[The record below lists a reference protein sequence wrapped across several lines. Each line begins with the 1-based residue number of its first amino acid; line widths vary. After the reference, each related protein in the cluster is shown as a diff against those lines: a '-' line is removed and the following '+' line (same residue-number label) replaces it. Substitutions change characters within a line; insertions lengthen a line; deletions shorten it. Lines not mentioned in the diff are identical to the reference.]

1 MSEKLV
7 VIPTYNEKENIEA
20 ILTYVL
26 TMEGDFHVLVVEDNS
41 PDGTADIVKSLIKK
55 YPDRLFI
62 EERKGKLGLGTAYIH
77 GFKWAL
83 NRQYDY
89 IFEMDADFS
98 HNPDDLHRL
107 LDACESGADVAIG
120 SRYVGNVIR
129 VVNWPMGR
137 VMMSYYA
144 SKYVRF
150 VTGLKI
156 TDSTA
161 GFICYRRKVL
171 ETIWFDRIKF
181 IGYAFQIEMK
191 LTASKLGF
199 NVVEVPIV
207 FTDRTVGTSKMTKGI
222 FREAVLGVIKL
233 RFKKI
238 LPVPSNKN

>member
-1 MSEKLV
+1 
-7 VIPTYNEKENIEA
+7 
-20 ILTYVL
+20 
-26 TMEGDFHVLVVEDNS
+26 
-41 PDGTADIVKSLIKK
+41 
-55 YPDRLFI
+55 
-62 EERKGKLGLGTAYIH
+62 
-77 GFKWAL
+77 
-83 NRQYDY
+83 
-89 IFEMDADFS
+89 
-98 HNPDDLHRL
+98 
-107 LDACESGADVAIG
+107 VAIG

-156 TDSTA
+156 TDATA